1 MPSEFELIGRYF
13 ARDAGS
19 GSAALGIGDDAALV
33 AATPGHELVMTT
45 DTLVCG
51 THFFPDV
58 EPTALGHKTLS
69 VNLSDLAAMGAR
81 PRWVLLAIT
90 LPDVDEAWLA
100 QFASGFF
107 ELALKHDVVLIGGDT
122 TRGPLS
128 ITVTAIGEV
137 AQGRALRRDG
147 ACVGDGIW
155 VSGQLGSAA
164 LALRHRRGEFR
175 LRGQDLK
182 VCCAQLDMPMPRV
195 DLGGRRIIKKS
206 SAIDVSDGLIAD
218 TGDIA
223 RACGLGMEVRYGEL
237 PAISSVLRL
246 KHDPQVRD
254 ALLCGGDDYELL
266 FTVPADAA
274 ERLDG
279 MSASLGL
286 ALTRI
291 GQVVPGAGV
300 AVIDGANGTIDVDI
314 GGYDHFA

>member
-1 MPSEFELIGRYF
+1 MTSEFELIGRYF
-13 ARDAGS
+13 ARDAGAD
-19 GSAALGIGDDAALV
+19 SASLGIGDDAAVV
-33 AATPGHELVMTT
+33 AATPEHELVMTT

-58 EPTALGHKTLS
+58 EAVSLGHKALA
-69 VNLSDLAAMGAR
+69 VNLSDIAAMGAR

-90 LPDVDEAWLA
+90 LPDIDEAWLA

-147 ACVGDGIW
+147 ACVGDEIW

-164 LALRHRRGEFR
+164 LALRHRCGEFR

-182 VCCAQLDMPMPRV
+182 VCSAHLDMPTPRV
-195 DLGGRRIIKKS
+195 ELGQALVGLAS

-218 TGDIA
+218 AGHIA
-223 RACGLGMEVRYGEL
+223 QGSGLGMEVHYGEL

-246 KHDPQVRD
+246 KHDAQVRD

-279 MSASLGL
+279 ISGSLGL

-291 GQVVPGAGV
+291 GQVVPGMSV
-300 AVIDGANGTIDVDI
+300 AVLDGANGTIDVDV